1 MMTTASKRKVRITLR
16 HGVYFV
22 EYVERKPR
30 QRYLA
35 AQFGADMRTREQVE
49 RWVGSQPGLELV
61 QPATNEVRD
70 RR

>member
-1 MMTTASKRKVRITLR
+1 MKQTRNVTTKQREVRITLK

-22 EYVERKPR
+22 EYVDRKPR

-49 RWVGSQPGLELV
+49 QWVREQANLVLE
-61 QPATNEVRD
+61 QDAE
-70 RR
+70 